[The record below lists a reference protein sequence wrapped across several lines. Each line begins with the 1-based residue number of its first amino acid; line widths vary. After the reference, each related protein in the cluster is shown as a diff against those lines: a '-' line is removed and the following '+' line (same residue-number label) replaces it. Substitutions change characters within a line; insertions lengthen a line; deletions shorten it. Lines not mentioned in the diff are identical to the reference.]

1 MCQCKTHSMSVS
13 GVTVYNIFVYTF
25 GLKQMFVTKS
35 IFDDYDDDTN
45 AAVFPHKDAP
55 CSPKICISLT
65 YSSLSNCKTVI
76 TGVLRATESTQ

>member
-1 MCQCKTHSMSVS
+1 M
-13 GVTVYNIFVYTF
+13 F
-25 GLKQMFVTKS
+25 GLKQIRLTKQ

-45 AAVFPHKDAP
+45 AAVVPHKNAP
-55 CSPKICISLT
+55 SWTKICISLT